1 MLYGATVV
9 VSPSKITYTLH
20 HCQLSDTSTLIN
32 LHQRIF
38 ERETDRQADSDRQR
52 GTERELCN
60 IFKLKK
66 ISYKINSKIEVR
78 LSN

>member
-38 ERETDRQADSDRQR
+38 ERETDRVTDREGQR
-52 GTERELCN
+52 EN
-60 IFKLKK
+60 YAIFFSLK

-78 LSN
+78 LLI